1 MALTRK
7 FLVALGIEA
16 EKIDEIIDAHTATVE
31 ALKNERDTFKA
42 DVEKYKAE
50 AEKLPAVQKELDAA
64 RKNDKS
70 DFEQKYNDEHAAFE
84 QYKKDVANKE
94 MKAKK
99 EAAYRMLLKES
110 GISEKRIDSV
120 VRVSDIDGVELDAD
134 GKIKNSDAMKENIK
148 KEWADFV
155 TTQQDK
161 GAETNN
167 PPGNSGGS
175 NNGSNSRAAQL
186 ARQYH
191 ENLYGKTK
199 ED

>member
-7 FLVALGIEA
+7 FLASLGIESD
-16 EKIDEIIDAHTATVE
+16 KIDEIIDAHTSTVD

-42 DVEKYKAE
+42 DAEKYKAD

-70 DFEQKYNDEHAAFE
+70 EFEQKYNDEHAAFE
-84 QYKKDVANKE
+84 QYKKDVANRE
-94 MKAKK
+94 TKAKK
-99 EAAYRMLLKES
+99 EAAYRALLKES

-120 VRVSDIDGVELDAD
+120 VRVSDIDGVELDD
-134 GKIKNSDAMKENIK
+134 EGKIKNSDTMKENIK

-155 TTQQDK
+155 TTQEDK
-161 GAETNN
+161 GADTKT
-167 PPGNSGGS
+167 PPGNSGGR
-175 NNGSNSRAAQL
+175 NDGANSRAAQL